1 MSLIHEE
8 LYKAKDFSGIE
19 FDHYLGLMLEEL
31 KNSTHQPDKRIDLII
46 DSDPIYM
53 NLNQA
58 VPLALIISELVSNAY
73 TFAFEGRKEGEILVR
88 VKEYDGRIQVN
99 VKDNGNGLPDD
110 FKFEKSPTLGTT
122 IVMSYSKQ
130 LKADV
135 KINSTQG
142 TDVKLTFKNRMET
155 TGTSFKVMI

>member
-1 MSLIHEE
+1 
-8 LYKAKDFSGIE
+8 
-19 FDHYLGLMLEEL
+19 
-31 KNSTHQPDKRIDLII
+31 
-46 DSDPIYM
+46 
-53 NLNQA
+53 
-58 VPLALIISELVSNAY
+58 LVSNAF
-73 TFAFEGRKEGEILVR
+73 TFAFESRKEGEILVR
-88 VKEYDGRIQVN
+88 VNEKDGCIQVN

>member
-1 MSLIHEE
+1 
-8 LYKAKDFSGIE
+8 
-19 FDHYLGLMLEEL
+19 
-31 KNSTHQPDKRIDLII
+31 
-46 DSDPIYM
+46 M

-73 TFAFEGRKEGEILVR
+73 TFAFEGKREGEILVR
-88 VKEYDGRIQVN
+88 VKEDDGRIQVN

-135 KINSTQG
+135 EISSTDG

-155 TGTSFKVMI
+155 TGTSFKVAL